1 MWYKKCD
8 AVGQLCNV
16 KIKYGNG
23 YKLVGKTI
31 RWYIKLSESDGA

>member
-8 AVGQLCNV
+8 AVGQLWNV

-23 YKLVGKTI
+23 CKTI
-31 RWYIKLSESDGA
+31 RWYMKWSESDGA